1 MSLLSK
7 NQLKLYGLEDYLNE
21 LINLY
26 DDKKLPNK
34 ILLSGQKGIGKC
46 TLAYHLIN
54 YILSKD
60 EEFPYDLNSSS
71 INRENRSYKLI
82 QNGSNMNFALID
94 ILTDKKNIDI
104 SQIRDLILIL
114 NKSSFNTKS
123 RIVLID
129 NIEFLNINSVN
140 ALLKIL
146 EEPNDNIYFILIN
159 NNKEVLETIKSRC
172 LNFKVSLSHETS
184 LKISN
189 KLVEKNIFDI
199 INKDLINYY
208 FTPGQIYNLVKF
220 SNKHK
225 IELLKFNLNEFILFL
240 IENSFYKKDQF
251 IRLFLYELI
260 EFYFV
265 TKISLNDISF
275 CNRFL
280 KKINNVKKF
289 NLDDETLFLE
299 FKSKV
304 LNG

>member
-172 LNFKVSLSHETS
+172 LNFKVSLSHKTS
-184 LKISN
+184 LEISN

-275 CNRFL
+275 SNRFL

>member
-208 FTPGQIYNLVKF
+208 FTPGQIYNLVEF

>member
-94 ILTDKKNIDI
+94 ILTDKKHIDI

-146 EEPNDNIYFILIN
+146 GEPNDNIYFILIN

-208 FTPGQIYNLVKF
+208 FTPGQIYNLVEF

-275 CNRFL
+275 SNRFL

>member
-208 FTPGQIYNLVKF
+208 FTPGQIYNLVEF

-275 CNRFL
+275 SNRFL

>member
-1 MSLLSK
+1 MNLLSK
-7 NQLKLYGLEDYLNE
+7 NQLKLYGLEDNLNE
-21 LINLY
+21 LIKLY

-34 ILLSGQKGIGKC
+34 ILLSGPKGIGKC

-60 EEFPYDLNSSS
+60 EEFPYSLNNSS
-71 INRENRSYKLI
+71 INKENRSYKLI

-94 ILTDKKNIDI
+94 ILADKKNIDI
-104 SQIRDLILIL
+104 SQIRELILIL
-114 NKSSFNTKS
+114 NKSSFNIKP

-129 NIEFLNINSVN
+129 NIEFFNINSVN

-208 FTPGQIYNLVKF
+208 FTPGQIYNLVEF

>member
-1 MSLLSK
+1 MNLLSK
-7 NQLKLYGLEDYLNE
+7 NQLKLYGLEDNLNE
-21 LINLY
+21 LIKLY

-114 NKSSFNTKS
+114 NQSSFNTKS

-199 INKDLINYY
+199 INKDLLTNDKIFEIKNYIMKNLNN
-208 FTPGQIYNLVKF
+208 FALYNLNQKSLINAV
-220 SNKHK
+220 NKK
-225 IELLKFNLNEFILFL
+225 L
-240 IENSFYKKDQF
+240 IHE
-251 IRLFLYELI
+251 
-260 EFYFV
+260 
-265 TKISLNDISF
+265 
-275 CNRFL
+275 
-280 KKINNVKKF
+280 
-289 NLDDETLFLE
+289 
-299 FKSKV
+299 
-304 LNG
+304 

>member
-1 MSLLSK
+1 MTLLSK
-7 NQLKLYGLEDYLNE
+7 NQLKLYGLEDNLNQ

-46 TLAYHLIN
+46 TLSYHLIN

-60 EEFPYDLNSSS
+60 EEFPYQLNSSS
-71 INRENRSYKLI
+71 INKENRSYKLI

-94 ILTDKKNIDI
+94 ILADKKNIDI

-114 NKSSFNTKS
+114 NKSSFNTKP

-159 NNKEVLETIKSRC
+159 NNKEVLETLKSRC
-172 LNFKVSLSHETS
+172 LNFKVSLSHKTS
-184 LKISN
+184 LEISN
-189 KLVEKNIFDI
+189 KLVEKSIFDI

-208 FTPGQIYNLVKF
+208 FTPGQIYNLIKF

-225 IELLKFNLNEFILFL
+225 IELLKFNLNEFILLL

-275 CNRFL
+275 YSRFL

-289 NLDDETLFLE
+289 NLDEETLFLE

>member
-1 MSLLSK
+1 MTLLSK
-7 NQLKLYGLEDYLNE
+7 NQLKLYGLEDNLNQ

-46 TLAYHLIN
+46 TLSYHLIN

-60 EEFPYDLNSSS
+60 EEFPYQLNSSS
-71 INRENRSYKLI
+71 INKENRSYKLI

-94 ILTDKKNIDI
+94 ILADKKNIDI

-114 NKSSFNTKS
+114 NKSSFNTKP

-159 NNKEVLETIKSRC
+159 NNKEVLETLKSRC
-172 LNFKVSLSHETS
+172 LNFKVSLSHKTS
-184 LKISN
+184 LEISN
-189 KLVEKNIFDI
+189 KLVEKSIFDI

-208 FTPGQIYNLVKF
+208 FTPGQIYNLIKF

-275 CNRFL
+275 YSRFL

-289 NLDDETLFLE
+289 NLDEETLFLE

>member
-208 FTPGQIYNLVKF
+208 FTPGQIYDLVKF

-275 CNRFL
+275 SNRFL

>member
-172 LNFKVSLSHETS
+172 LNFKVSLSHKTS
-184 LKISN
+184 LEISN

-208 FTPGQIYNLVKF
+208 FTPGQIYNLVEF

-240 IENSFYKKDQF
+240 IENSFYKKNQF

-275 CNRFL
+275 SNRFL

>member
-172 LNFKVSLSHETS
+172 LNFKVSLSHKTS
-184 LKISN
+184 LEISN

-275 CNRFL
+275 CSRFL

-289 NLDDETLFLE
+289 NLDEETLFLE

>member
-208 FTPGQIYNLVKF
+208 FTPGQIYNLVEF

-275 CNRFL
+275 SNRL
-280 KKINNVKKF
+280 IM
-289 NLDDETLFLE
+289 
-299 FKSKV
+299 
-304 LNG
+304 

>member
-208 FTPGQIYNLVKF
+208 FTPGQIYNLVEF

-240 IENSFYKKDQF
+240 IENSFYKKNQF

-275 CNRFL
+275 SNRFL